1 MAYSWAPR
9 CPFIVLASNQSQ
21 ESKRLTTWGKAGKCQ
36 RKAERPA
43 FTCSFVKPSRHLDVG
58 KTSATPLTKE
68 YRNRNAPELSAQR
81 LLSLAQYQPEQTQGP
96 SELPQA
102 PRPLP
107 CAPYT
112 AAPRPGPGAGAQAA
126 RASAGPPPRRASPT
140 RDPFPQ
146 LLPHAAGPEA
156 PPRAL
161 GSTRGPRRP
170 SAQAAPEQQDAAGP
184 RRHASPP
191 ASEGPAAASPA
202 RPACRAH
209 ARGPQQGSGALGGAE
224 PGRGGAAGGRGVAGD
239 SAPTAAL
246 SPVARERRKGLDI
259 HCGLQAPC
267 PYGPAAACGLHGYVE
282 RDWKQESWFK
292 SWLLTPLP
300 YGFYNCG
307 VLDIS
312 RRAIALLEFVVPLKQ
327 SEFVMRKQ
335 KASK

>member
-1 MAYSWAPR
+1 M
-9 CPFIVLASNQSQ
+9 
-21 ESKRLTTWGKAGKCQ
+21 
-36 RKAERPA
+36 
-43 FTCSFVKPSRHLDVG
+43 KPSRHLDVG

-107 CAPYT
+107 CGLST
-112 AAPRPGPGAGAQAA
+112 GPRCGSTGSSGL
-126 RASAGPPPRRASPT
+126 RRPPPRRASPT

-202 RPACRAH
+202 RPACCTH
-209 ARGPQQGSGALGGAE
+209 ARGPQQGSGAPSGAE

-239 SAPTAAL
+239 SALTPAL

-267 PYGPAAACGLHGYVE
+267 PYGPATACGLHGYVE

-300 YGFYNCG
+300 
-307 VLDIS
+307 
-312 RRAIALLEFVVPLKQ
+312 
-327 SEFVMRKQ
+327 
-335 KASK
+335 